1 MSMASSANPDLWL
14 DLSGFGSS
22 DGSNSDARAALLKVN
37 AEMFVAAA
45 ARDRESIET
54 FETLV
59 LGFLPKT
66 DPATLLDLARILA
79 PCPDTPASVLDYL
92 AQHSP
97 DARDILRHHAARLPP
112 VFGSRQLATPQGRLS
127 LASRTDLDQTTIQ
140 KLLALRES
148 AVEDALASNPALAP
162 DTAPFTDLLRRAR
175 HRPTLAAILLERAD
189 LSTTG
194 QASLYLAADGERRK
208 AIRER
213 VAVSLAH
220 RRVTLSFT
228 LTEQDLAELLA
239 AGFKGDDRRL
249 EGLLTS
255 LFGFPASTEW
265 RVLEF
270 GRHRLLALAL
280 KVLGVTPKDAIRL
293 FLTLHPALSY
303 PLSVIKA
310 LLREMRDVPSP
321 VALALIESVLDV
333 RTLSGEALA

>member
-1 MSMASSANPDLWL
+1 MASSANPDLWS

-45 ARDRESIET
+45 ARDRESIDT

-97 DARDILRHHAARLPP
+97 DARDILHHHAARLPP

-127 LASRTDLDQTTIQ
+127 LASRTDLDQATIQ

-175 HRPTLAAILLERAD
+175 HRPTLAALLLERTDVPTA
-189 LSTTG
+189 G
-194 QASLYLAADGERRK
+194 QASLYLAADAERRK

-265 RVLEF
+265 RTLEI

-280 KVLGVTPKDAIRL
+280 KVLRVTHKDAIRL

>member
-1 MSMASSANPDLWL
+1 MASSANPDLWS

-22 DGSNSDARAALLKVN
+22 DGSNADARAALLKVN

-54 FETLV
+54 FEALV

-79 PCPDTPASVLDYL
+79 PCPDTPTSVLDYL

-97 DARDILRHHAARLPP
+97 EAREILHHHAARLPP
-112 VFGSRQLATPQGRLS
+112 AFGSRQLATPEGRLS
-127 LASRTDLDQTTIQ
+127 LASRTDLDPTTIQ

-148 AVEDALASNPALAP
+148 AVEDALASNPAFAP
-162 DTAPFTDLLRRAR
+162 DTAPFTDLVRRAR

-189 LSTTG
+189 LPTAG
-194 QASLYLAADGERRK
+194 QASLYLAADAERRK

-265 RVLEF
+265 RVLEI

-303 PLSVIKA
+303 PLSVTKA
-310 LLREMRDVPSP
+310 LVREMRDVSSP

-333 RTLSGEALA
+333 RTFSGEALA